1 MAPSANQIG
10 FNWSPLG
17 YMTELIGATR
27 KTEERVTLTENECN
41 NMYQNNKTGTSLS
54 VCIHI
59 YTERERDDWHS
70 LSLSMYIYTHS
81 QREVLYIQ
89 SEREGARVDNL

>member
-1 MAPSANQIG
+1 MI
-10 FNWSPLG
+10 
-17 YMTELIGATR
+17 YIHTERVTLTVPHIY
-27 KTEERVTLTENECN
+27 TERERVTLTENECN